1 MSIEHLLP
9 VCVAII
15 AVEILALEE
24 GPRPTF
30 SCEVKSKVLK

>member
-1 MSIEHLLP
+1 
-9 VCVAII
+9 VCVAIV